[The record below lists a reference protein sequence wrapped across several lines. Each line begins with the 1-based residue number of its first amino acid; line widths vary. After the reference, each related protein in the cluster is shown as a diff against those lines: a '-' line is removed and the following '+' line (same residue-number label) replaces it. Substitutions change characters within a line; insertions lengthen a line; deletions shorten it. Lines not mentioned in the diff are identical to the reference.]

1 MNSQLEYPLKMY
13 PSKSGKLLTSEE
25 MALLQAY
32 GIKKISEQLKAT
44 TNPRKIKLLRN
55 RLREI
60 KLWLL
65 AHPDVRQFIK

>member
-1 MNSQLEYPLKMY
+1 MNSQLEYQSKMY

-65 AHPDVRQFIK
+65 VHPDVRQFIK